1 MLIVG
6 IQICLTEAFTFL
18 TCKCG
23 FFFFHSQRQSRLSC
37 SIQEKYCLTLLLCT
51 NVLRPRRNFTLDFF
65 QTSRSRTKFLF
76 PRKFEETGFHCM
88 RVFRTLER
96 ETAVPSSVTRVTLRI
111 SSYSRLRTELLARG
125 EIFALDVSI

>member
-18 TCKCG
+18 TCKCFG
-23 FFFFHSQRQSRLSC
+23 FIFHSQRHSRLSC
-37 SIQEKYCLTLLLCT
+37 SIQEKYYLPFSKE
-51 NVLRPRRNFTLDFF
+51 VRRNGIPLY
-65 QTSRSRTKFLF
+65 
-76 PRKFEETGFHCM
+76 EGFSNI
-88 RVFRTLER
+88 ER
-96 ETAVPSSVTRVTLRI
+96 ETAVPSSVTRVTFRI